1 MSERDRITLITGA
14 TKGIGRACAERLSRQ
29 GHTIIGIAR
38 SKPDSEFPG
47 EAYAVDLTDRRAT
60 ADVLA
65 DITGAYTI
73 NGIVNNVGLTTH
85 QPVEDYDLDIFD
97 DEIQVN
103 LTCTVQTVQAC
114 VPRMK
119 QDGFGRIVN
128 ISTELV
134 LGHFNRT
141 GYTAAKAGLHAL
153 IRTWSYELAPH
164 GITINSV
171 APGPVATEMFSA
183 KNPVGSAQRNAKIA
197 KIPVG
202 RIGRT
207 EDIAGAVDYFM
218 AEETSWVTG
227 QNLFVDGGSGLGG
240 TGLL

>member
-1 MSERDRITLITGA
+1 MAERERFTLITGA
-14 TKGIGRACAERLSRQ
+14 TRGIGRACAQRLSQQ

-38 SKPDSEFPG
+38 SMPDSDFPG
-47 EAYAVDLTDRRAT
+47 EAYAVDLTDRQAT
-60 ADVLA
+60 VDVLA
-65 DITGAYTI
+65 DITGKYAL
-73 NGIVNNVGLTTH
+73 NGIVNNVGLTSH
-85 QPVEDYDLDIFD
+85 QRVEDYDLDIFD

-171 APGPVATEMFSA
+171 APGPVETEMFTE
-183 KNPVGSAQRNAKIA
+183 KNPVGSTQRNTKIA

-207 EDIAGAVDYFM
+207 EDIAGAVAYFM

>member
-1 MSERDRITLITGA
+1 MRERITLITGA
-14 TKGIGRACAERLSRQ
+14 TRGIGRACAEHLSQQ

-38 SKPDSEFPG
+38 SKPDGDFPG
-47 EAYAVDLTDRRAT
+47 EAHAVDLTDRQAT

-65 DITGAYTI
+65 DITSTYAV

-85 QPVEDYDLDIFD
+85 QPVEDYDLNIFD

-114 VPRMK
+114 VPSMK
-119 QDGFGRIVN
+119 QEGFGRIVN

-171 APGPVATEMFSA
+171 APGPVGTEMFTE
-183 KNPVGSAQRNAKIA
+183 KNPVGSAQRDAKIA

-207 EDIAGAVDYFM
+207 EDIAGAVAYFM